1 MVLHSGEL
9 KQREKKTMKKTV
21 GRIMSLLMIFSFA
34 VGQTAFADEAQ
45 HMSLLEQMQN
55 QMSELQKTVAAQKT
69 EIQALK
75 TRGPS
80 IEVAPS
86 GVESPKINEDDFK
99 KQFDKNL
106 KDKIGDSDK
115 WLKDLK
121 AKGDIRMR
129 YEPANN
135 TRATSADVNRFRF
148 RLRWGLEKKFNDE
161 FKAGFRLASGGTTD
175 PTSTNQSFDSAF
187 ANKTITIDQ
196 AYAIY
201 NPEWARMGPICD
213 VEIGVGKVANPLSDV
228 HSWLSWDS
236 DVTPEGIY
244 EKVTS
249 RLFKTENLSTDVEFL
264 GTQFV
269 INESSRRSNVDGD
282 AEFFG
287 FSGGIRNKFTHE
299 NLQHPID
306 LRHHINYEF
315 SRGIGKVGTATAT
328 SYSIDGVNM
337 RTNDLYTGVNTGD
350 LGVLSF
356 YHELGWKID
365 PLPKFKLSFE
375 HGQNTQAHMDNAHER
390 HFYVVNAKIGSAKK
404 KGEWEL
410 GYTYGHLE
418 KNSTFSVWTDSDFGF
433 TNRKGSV
440 IKAGYALTD
449 FLTLNGSAFFT
460 QNIIDAG
467 SNSPNAQQLYQVD
480 LVWKF

>member
-1 MVLHSGEL
+1 
-9 KQREKKTMKKTV
+9 MKKTV
-21 GRIMSLLMIFSFA
+21 KRIMGLLMIFSFA

-45 HMSLLEQMQN
+45 LMSLLQQMQK
-55 QMSELQKTVAAQKT
+55 QMSELQETVASQKT

-80 IEVAPS
+80 IEIAPS
-86 GVESPKINEDDFK
+86 GVESPQISEDDFK
-99 KQFDKNL
+99 EQFGKNL

-115 WLKDLK
+115 WLKGLK

-129 YEPANN
+129 YEPASNS
-135 TRATSADVNRFRF
+135 RATSADVNRFRF
-148 RLRWGLEKKFNDE
+148 RLRWGLEKEFNDE
-161 FKAGFRLASGGTTD
+161 FRAGFRLASGGTTD

-201 NPEWARMGPICD
+201 NPQWALIGPISD
-213 VEIGVGKVANPLSDV
+213 VEIGVGKVANPLSDI
-228 HSWLSWDS
+228 HSWLTWDG
-236 DVTPEGIY
+236 DVTPEGLY
-244 EKVTS
+244 QKVTS
-249 RLFKTENLSTDVEFL
+249 RLLKTEHLSTDVEFL
-264 GTQFV
+264 GTQFI
-269 INESSRRSNVDGD
+269 INETSTRNNTNGD

-299 NLQHPID
+299 DLQYPID
-306 LRHHINYEF
+306 LRHHLNYEF
-315 SRGIGKVGTATAT
+315 SRGIGKAGTATAT

-337 RTNDLYTGVNTGD
+337 RTNDLFTGVNTGD

-356 YHELGWKID
+356 YHELGWRID
-365 PLPKFKLSFE
+365 PLPKFKVFFE
-375 HGQNTQAHMDNAHER
+375 HGQNTQAHMENAHER
-390 HFYVVNAKIGSAKK
+390 HFYVTGAKIGSAKK
-404 KGEWEL
+404 KGDWEL

-418 KNSTFSVWTDSDFGF
+418 KNSTFSVWADSDFGF

-440 IKAGYALTD
+440 IKAGYGLTD

-467 SNSPNAQQLYQVD
+467 SSSPAAQQLYQID

>member
-1 MVLHSGEL
+1 
-9 KQREKKTMKKTV
+9 MKKTFL
-21 GRIMSLLMIFSFA
+21 RMISWLMIFSFA
-34 VGQTAFADEAQ
+34 VSQTLFADEAQ
-45 HMSLLEQMQN
+45 LMSMVNDLQK
-55 QMSELQKTVAAQKT
+55 QMSELQSTIAAQKS

-75 TRGPS
+75 TQGAG
-80 IEVAPS
+80 IQMAAG
-86 GVESPKINEDDFK
+86 GVEAPKIDEDAFK
-99 KQFDKNL
+99 AQFDKNL
-106 KDKIGDSDK
+106 KKKIGDSDK
-115 WLKDLK
+115 WLNGLK
-121 AKGDIRMR
+121 SKGDIRMR

-148 RLRWGLEKKFNDE
+148 RLRWGLEKEFNDE

-201 NPEWARMGPICD
+201 NPKWALVGPICD
-213 VEIGVGKVANPLSDV
+213 VEFGVGKVANPLSDV

-236 DVTPEGIY
+236 DVTPEGLY

-249 RLFKTENLSTDVEFL
+249 RLFKTENLSTDIEFL
-264 GTQFV
+264 GTQFI
-269 INESSRRSNVDGD
+269 INESSARNNINGD

-337 RTNDLYTGVNTGD
+337 RNNDLFTGVNTGD

-440 IKAGYALTD
+440 IKAGYGLTD

-460 QNIIDAG
+460 QNVIDAG